1 MGVPSLAAAALALG
15 ASAALT
21 GALHED
27 GLADV
32 GDGFGG
38 GRDRAAKL
46 AIMRDSRL
54 GTYGAIVLLVGF
66 SARLSA
72 LASLP
77 VAAIVPALVVAH
89 ALARAAIP
97 VLAANMPFARED
109 GLGKS
114 AGRPDIAS
122 AVTAVVIAVVIAL
135 LCLPA
140 KAALLA
146 VVVTVAAC
154 GGDGG
159 AGVAADRRRHRRRV
173 RRGRTG
179 RGNRCAGHARRA
191 AVVRHRHERGQSP
204 VADPACAGRG
214 IAGVIHERRCARRHQ
229 RCTRRLPRCARNCR
243 RGRPRLPAP
252 ASEPWRRRPRWGC
265 GRSPSQISASRIS
278 ATGPDAAMTISPASS
293 APPIMISGGRPPNSR
308 PPGGESFAEQIV
320 RVREGLAKL
329 PAGDVDTGGAFRHR
343 ARGTW
348 PSRSIWRRSRRCALR
363 SIRCR

>member
-1 MGVPSLAAAALALG
+1 MTGGENQSKFVGHFQDWIDDVSLAIGLLTRVPMPHPVGAAPDGLARAQRAFPLVGALIGLVVGLVDRCLLGLGIPALTAAALALG

-46 AIMRDSRL
+46 SIMRDSRI
-54 GTYGAIVLLVGF
+54 GTCGAIALLVGF

-89 ALARAAIP
+89 
-97 VLAANMPFARED
+97 AANMPFARED

-122 AVTAVVIAVVIAL
+122 AVTAVVIAVVMAL

-146 VVVTVAAC
+146 VVVTIAAAAAMAALAWRQI
-154 GGDGG
+154 GGVTGDVFG
-159 AGVAADRRRHRRRV
+159 AAEQVV
-173 RRGRTG
+173 E
-179 RGNRCAGHARRA
+179 A
-191 AVVRHRHERGQSP
+191 AVLIML
-204 VADPACAGRG
+204 A
-214 IAGVIHERRCARRHQ
+214 AR
-229 RCTRRLPRCARNCR
+229 L
-243 RGRPRLPAP
+243 
-252 ASEPWRRRPRWGC
+252 S
-265 GRSPSQISASRIS
+265 
-278 ATGPDAAMTISPASS
+278 
-293 APPIMISGGRPPNSR
+293 
-308 PPGGESFAEQIV
+308 
-320 RVREGLAKL
+320 
-329 PAGDVDTGGAFRHR
+329 
-343 ARGTW
+343 
-348 PSRSIWRRSRRCALR
+348 
-363 SIRCR
+363 